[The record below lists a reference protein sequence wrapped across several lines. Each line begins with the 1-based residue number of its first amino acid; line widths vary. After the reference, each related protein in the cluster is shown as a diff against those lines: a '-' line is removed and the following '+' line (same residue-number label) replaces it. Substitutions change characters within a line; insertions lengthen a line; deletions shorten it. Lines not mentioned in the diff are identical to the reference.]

1 MTAQLLT
8 LPLLLLLGQ
17 APEATTSTEPP
28 FQARLSFQAADED
41 VDAEGSSTA
50 FHAALEGHTPELAS
64 GLRAEATLSFFLSTP
79 YTPGIV
85 LQDFG
90 SNLRLRYRPSGW
102 ESGEGLVVAV
112 HPVSTSRLHMGFTW
126 PVTWERQAFPRR
138 SGVPTGSE
146 SALELRLSRR
156 HWDAFVALK
165 SANMLDDLSLNVSR
179 RYALLAGGFV
189 DVAPELRL
197 AAKGTA
203 FNRGPI
209 PSAAEVGYE
218 VHAPV
223 YGASLGAA
231 WHRGAPV
238 GNNVDLALYQ
248 DDPTFFERFFQPET
262 YPGGFGAS
270 VSLEGSLVSQ
280 GLLNPDGF
288 MERTMQT
295 GGAGALEARVKQ
307 GFWRAHALA
316 YVRTLSFT
324 QGDVPGFPPYR
335 AFPRDSETRAEVS
348 ATLSSDYHLQ
358 DWGLTPG
365 LLVRITRPASLR
377 NAPVLPTDRHYTAVF
392 QRPNVISLLPE
403 GDDPGLVVTVKATAR
418 WDLGAIVG
426 VLAEVSYAHDP
437 NRTLFE
443 DDVTGMA
450 QPVRQP
456 ANAVGA
462 NVLLQARF

>member
-8 LPLLLLLGQ
+8 LPLLLCLGQ
-17 APEATTSTEPP
+17 APEPPPTEPP
-28 FQARLSFQAADED
+28 LQARLSFQAADENI
-41 VDAEGSSTA
+41 DAEGSGTS

-79 YTPGIV
+79 NTQGLV

-102 ESGEGLVVAV
+102 EPGEGLLLAV
-112 HPVSTSRLHMGFTW
+112 HPLRTDRLYMGFTW

-138 SGVPTGSE
+138 SVGATGSE

-165 SANMLDDLSLNVSR
+165 SANVLNDLSLEVSR

-189 DVAPELRL
+189 DVTPELRL

-203 FNRGPI
+203 FNRGQF
-209 PSAAEVGYE
+209 PSAATVGFDL
-218 VHAPV
+218 HAPV
-223 YGASLGAA
+223 YGASLGAV
-231 WHRGAPV
+231 WHRGAAV

-248 DDPTFFERFFQPET
+248 GDPTFFERFFQPEAYT
-262 YPGGFGAS
+262 GGFGAS

-280 GLLNPDGF
+280 GLLNPDVF

-316 YVRTLSFT
+316 YVRTLSFI
-324 QGDVPGFPPYR
+324 QVDVPGFPPDR
-335 AFPRDSETRAEVS
+335 DFPSDSETRAEMS
-348 ATLSSDYHLQ
+348 GSLSSDYHLQ

-365 LLVRITRPASLR
+365 LLVRVTRPASLR
-377 NAPVLPTDRHYTAVF
+377 STPLLRPGRNYTIVVKG
-392 QRPNVISLLPE
+392 PNMVTLLPE
-403 GDDPGLVVTVKATAR
+403 DDDPGLVVTVKATAR
-418 WDLGAIVG
+418 WDLGAIAG
-426 VLAEVSYAHDP
+426 VLAEVSYTHDP
-437 NRTLFE
+437 NRTRFE
-443 DDVTGMA
+443 DDVTGIA
-450 QPVRQP
+450 APVFQP
-456 ANAVGA
+456 ANVVGV